1 MKTLQLA
8 NAEFL
13 PHVCELVNEG
23 HTVSIR
29 AKGNSMRP
37 FLESERDV
45 IGLAHAD
52 SYSERDVVLAEIAKG
67 HYVLHRIERIVA
79 PDGSRNK
86 HNATNPLSKVT
97 LRGDGNVK
105 GTEHCLLKDVRAKA
119 ITFDRKGKTWSIE
132 SKRWKIYS
140 HIWPS
145 LLPLRRWLLLFYRL
159 LWLHEL
165 PQRFTRNKTKQNE
178 KK

>member
-1 MKTLQLA
+1 MKTLQLS

-13 PHVCELVNEG
+13 PQVCELANEG

-45 IGLAHAD
+45 IGLARSE

-67 HYVLHRIERIVA
+67 VFVLHRIERIVT
-79 PDGSRNK
+79 PDGRRTK
-86 HNATNPLSKVT
+86 QNATNPLSRVT

-105 GTEHCLLKDVRAKA
+105 GTEHCLLKDVKVKA
-119 ITFDRKGKTWSIE
+119 ITFERKGKTWSVE
-132 SKRWKIYS
+132 SKRWKFYS
-140 HIWPS
+140 RVWPS

-165 PQRFTRNKTKQNE
+165 PQRFTKGKG
-178 KK
+178 